1 MAGAKKRMLD
11 YLLDH
16 IGEDVNWETLREI
29 AVISDWARSLRLL
42 RQEGYDLET
51 TKTDIFFIPRNLPK
65 LAMSE
70 QLYLRS

>member
-16 IGEDVNWETLREI
+16 IGEDVNRETLREI

-42 RQEGYDLET
+42 RQ
-51 TKTDIFFIPRNLPK
+51 KTDIFFIPRNLPK
-65 LAMSE
+65 PAMSE